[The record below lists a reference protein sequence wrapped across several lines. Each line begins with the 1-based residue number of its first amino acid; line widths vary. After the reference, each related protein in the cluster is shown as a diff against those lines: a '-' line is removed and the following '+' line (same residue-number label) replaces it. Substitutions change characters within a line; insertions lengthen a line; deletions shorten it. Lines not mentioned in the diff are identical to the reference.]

1 MRLAALAALG
11 ALAAGDD
18 APAESFCAL
27 AAFDGCWGNY
37 RTLGGAG
44 IFAEARSILASPGVG
59 GDGDLD
65 MVAGDYTGFV
75 TYFRNIGTPTAPF
88 FRRALRRRR
97 ARLEASTM
105 SAPAFADLDGDADA
119 DLVVGDFA
127 GTFAYHEN
135 VGGNFVEREGRGRGV
150 TVDVYSHAAFGDL
163 GGDLDLDLLC
173 GDSSTSLKYYVNVG
187 DARTPAFAPA
197 VDDPSPRSFPPGT
210 ACPLQRADGDG
221 DLDLVVGDRAGDVQ
235 LLINVG
241 SAAAPVFASVT
252 VGDLDGDAYV
262 DVVAG
267 VGSGVLKAFLSRT
280 FADPVPFAAVESVA
294 DPVLALEV
302 LGPNENW
309 AAPALGDWDGDG
321 DLDMV
326 LEYEARPNSTFA
338 DLAFFGNELKPALG
352 DLDGD
357 GDLDLVVGELAGELA
372 YLRSGGLLAEPSCS
386 RLRRRTAAAPAL
398 GDVDG
403 DGDLDLVVG
412 DEDGWGEDAFW
423 SVWSTA
429 MATPALADVDGDGDL
444 DVILGESFGDRNLAD
459 KLLYFENTGDV
470 SAPEFLGEA
479 AASPFAA
486 LEIRAKG
493 GAPRPVPAVGD
504 LDGDGD
510 ADVVFG
516 DYDGALSLL
525 VAGYCNAPG
534 PCRKAGLCATSAAVF
549 SQAKCECVVGFVG
562 SQCEACQPG
571 YFGPACDIC
580 RRRRRGRAKPR
591 ITDTCGVKGSGRSR
605 GTCDDTATG
614 SGACECV
621 APFYGT
627 SCDQGACPAGTVEN
641 AESAGVYYAAT
652 CDACPPGTYS
662 EENAATC
669 TACDA
674 GRYSAAGAAACSSAS
689 AGSFVSSTGASAETP
704 CAPGTYS
711 AAGEDACT
719 ACDAGFYA
727 PAGSAA
733 CAACAPGTYSGAGRG
748 ACDACPPRSYAAE
761 SGAASCAV
769 ADAGFFAP
777 CPEGAFSGGGD
788 VACEACAPG
797 RFAGDEA
804 SPLRAGPPAE
814 RPTASSPSLPAR
826 SLASPGATAAGRCP
840 AGRYSGAGALYC
852 ELCAEG
858 STSDAG
864 ASTCAPVDAG
874 SQTAALSTVDVR
886 VEGAVVLVDG
896 VLDDST
902 RAAFAAALDASLGDT
917 FSVVAADVAAAGR
930 RRLGDGADVAFAA
943 TTVAAR
949 RRPSS
954 RRVLRACREGYYWD
968 GRYFRDHGA
977 AALAATRTQCAACCG
992 RCGAACVGADET
1004 DCADCAAPGAT
1015 LETLDL
1021 KKNFWRA
1028 SAAADAVY
1036 RCHQLGA
1043 CKGGANS
1050 SCARGHKGVLC
1061 GTCEAGHYHDSSLQA
1076 CRDCG
1081 RKFNV
1086 SGENIIGS
1094 VLVFAV
1100 VCLLCGALLKRY
1112 GWTQIRAYFV
1122 EFFKELDV
1130 LHVYSNARKRQHK
1143 TKISKKRRREAPGA
1157 RGERSRRRPAG
1168 LGSGSDSSG
1177 GDGLGELRTSGGGR
1191 GGGSVMTKLKII
1203 ISAYQIATSLP
1214 WTLPQVD
1221 FPKVFE
1227 DVLKLGSIV
1236 NLSLIS
1242 FAASAGDITCFDK
1255 LLFTTLVPF
1264 VFVVL
1269 IGVVCALRM
1278 AYVPA
1283 DQRTRVLYKG
1293 GYWIMFTLYVFV
1305 PGTSSYCFRY
1315 FSCASYE
1322 GYGGSRAYHVRAK
1335 LVGTNSRRVS
1345 LGAATELKERSA
1357 FGNLANPED
1366 QEYLDAAL
1374 ERHREALRQL
1384 QKLEQRANDPALRPI
1399 RFLYEEFEPRCCMFI
1414 VYEILRRV
1422 FLTGCL
1428 VMFLPGSISQIAIG
1442 LLGTM
1447 ISYRIY
1453 NYYRPYIEEDDNII
1467 SEVAQ
1472 TQLVIIFFYAMMA
1485 YATENLE
1492 EKDGVFSGEIFGFLL
1507 VVILVSVLFVSVW
1520 LVIVSHFGHKQM
1532 PSSSPRPRTA
1542 RSRRRVLEMSKSFR
1556 RSASAIFS
1564 RSGSAAPGA
1573 AGATSTGPV
1582 EAADAAGRGRVD
1594 AGCIA
1599 ASEYMEKNYLR
1610 YVSAWHC
1617 GVIASPRCNVAVD
1630 GEAGEVI
1637 CGSVRDV
1644 VAWAPGTG
1652 ERSRVFRDGEDA
1664 GGFASSPATARGAR
1678 SSASRPARN
1687 QRRRQRARLGPRP
1700 AWRSADDAA
1709 QGGGVAFEA
1718 TPPRRCLRWCPESA
1732 CVLAG
1737 GANGDV
1743 LIFDAVAER
1752 GACRLRG
1759 HKAGVTDLCCLGDW
1773 AKDSGRLVVTTAR
1786 DGLVKV
1792 FDVALRHCRQ
1802 TLAGAAAASPSAS
1815 TSAPSRTASRRAP
1828 ATARSA
1834 SGPWPTPTRRW
1845 RRAAGARAMDPCQ
1858 ELRFAERREL
1868 VCLSHGRTLE
1878 VYGMRSGDDA
1888 AKRAAKRLK
1897 RGRGA
1902 DGVAAADELELLAL
1916 HAVKV
1921 WSAAPDTAP
1930 VLFRTLATKRLALCV
1945 AFLPGGGPLL
1955 AGFKDGS
1962 VVAYDVASGDGDE
1975 LFDDA
1980 GDKAHAGS
1988 VFAIDASTS
1997 AVAGALSVVTA
2008 GADTDA
2014 KLWTYA
2020 DGAFAHAKTLDV
2032 GEECLAA
2039 RFVRD
2044 ARGKR
2049 DGFVCLATLD
2059 NCVRVV
2065 FADTFKFKVSLYG
2078 HSLACLCLD
2087 GSSDGKLLATGGADK
2102 TMKLWGLEFGDLR
2115 HSAFA
2120 HDDAVTALVFLR
2132 GTHYAMTASKDGS
2145 VKQWDCD
2152 HQDNPLVQTFKR
2164 GHCAEVWALCAAR
2177 RVRGLLGGAD
2187 RSLRCWTRTDE
2198 PVFASEEQEAALDLK
2213 LDALDAGVP
2222 AAEPSKHVAPE
2233 RSSATAQK
2241 GAERLAEALE
2251 LAQGEAALA
2260 KASDTHRPSP
2270 MMLGLAPTASCSTGS
2285 RR

>member
-1 MRLAALAALG
+1 MRLAAIAALA

-44 IFAEARSILASPGVG
+44 VFAGATADFYATPALADVD

-65 MVAGDYTGFV
+65 MVAGDYAGFV
-75 TYFRNIGTPTAPF
+75 TYFRNVGTPTAPSF
-88 FRRALRRRR
+88 EAAAAEDDPFVLVF
-97 ARLEASTM
+97 ASTM

-119 DLVVGDFA
+119 DLVVGSLA
-127 GTFAYHEN
+127 GAFAYYEN
-135 VGGNFVEREGRGRGV
+135 VGGNFVEREGHAVANV
-150 TVDVYSHAAFGDL
+150 TVDVYSHATFGDVD
-163 GGDLDLDLLC
+163 GDLDLDLLC
-173 GDSSTSLKYYVNVG
+173 GDSSTSLRYYVNVG
-187 DARTPAFAPA
+187 DARAPAFAPA
-197 VDDPSPRSFPPGT
+197 VDDPFAEVYLSSQYGAP
-210 ACPLQRADGDG
+210 ALADADGDG

-241 SAAAPVFASVT
+241 SAAAPVFAPALAWRADAAAAAAGDDVFASVA

-267 VGSGVLKAFLSRT
+267 VGSGALLAFLSRT
-280 FADPVPFAAVESVA
+280 VADPAPFAAVESSA
-294 DPVLALEV
+294 DPVLGLEV
-302 LGPNENW
+302 LGPDEYL

-326 LEYEARPNSTFA
+326 VGAFEHLVYVENVGAAAAPAFEVLERAAPAFEARPNGTFA

-357 GDLDLVVGELAGELA
+357 GDVDLVVGELTGELT
-372 YLRSGGLLAEPSCS
+372 YFRNDGGRLAAPVPLATPASHGG
-386 RLRRRTAAAPAL
+386 RAAPAL

-412 DEDGWGEDAFW
+412 DEDGWVYYYVNVGDATNAAFAEDEDTFW
-423 SVWSTA
+423 SVWSAA

-444 DVILGESFGDRNLAD
+444 DVILGESFGDRDLAD
-459 KLLYFENTGDV
+459 KLLYFPNTGDV

-486 LEIRAKG
+486 LEIRATGGKG
-493 GAPRPVPAVGD
+493 ASPVPAVGD

-510 ADVVFG
+510 VDVVYG
-516 DYDGALSLL
+516 DYDGALTLL

-534 PCRKAGLCATSAAVF
+534 PCRKAGLCATGAAVF

-580 RRRRRGRAKPR
+580 PEGGDEDRAKPR

-627 SCDQGACPAGTVEN
+627 SCEQGACPAGTVEN
-641 AESAGVYYAAT
+641 AESAGVYYAAA

-674 GRYSAAGAAACSSAS
+674 GRYSGAGAAACSLAA
-689 AGSFVSSTGASAETP
+689 AGSFVSTTGASAEAP

-761 SGAASCAV
+761 SGAASCAIADAGYFV
-769 ADAGFFAP
+769 ADAGASAQAT
-777 CPEGAFSGGGD
+777 CPPGAYSGSGD

-804 SPLRAGPPAE
+804 SAACALASAGSFVSKRGATREDACAAGRFSGSAATACADCAPGSYASKAGAAACALADAGYVVATPGASKQVKCPPGARSGAAAAKCEPCEPGAFAADAGATRCALAE
-814 RPTASSPSLPAR
+814 AGHFVADAGAAAQEACPPGSFSGANAAACEPCAPGRHAEGAATASCAIALPGTFA
-826 SLASPGATAAGRCP
+826 ASAGATAAGRCP

-886 VEGAVVLVDG
+886 VEGAVVLDG
-896 VLDDST
+896 ALDDGA
-902 RAAFAAALDASLGDT
+902 RAAFAAALDASLGDA

-930 RRLGDGADVAFAA
+930 RRLGDGADVTFAA
-943 TTVAAR
+943 TTVASLVPGESSDAALRRAR
-949 RRPSS
+949 NGF
-954 RRVLRACREGYYWD
+954 VIALRSAATTGRLQDALGDVAIDADRTAAAADAATASLASEPTRAAGALVVECPAGTYSTSGAVACVPCAPGTYADAAAMTSCKLAAPGSYVAAAGAAAATPCAAGSYSGSAATACAPCPEGSFVNETGSPNCLRCPAPTTTLVPGRDYCDACREGYYWD

-992 RCGAACVGADET
+992 RCGDACVGADES

-1036 RCHQLGA
+1036 RCHELGA

-1086 SGENIIGS
+1086 SGENIVGS

-1130 LHVYSNARKRQHK
+1130 LHVYSNARKRQHQ
-1143 TKISKKRRREAPGA
+1143 TKISKKRRREK
-1157 RGERSRRRPAG
+1157 RRELEEERSRAAADG
-1168 LGSGSDSSG
+1168 SGSGSGSDSDG
-1177 GDGLGELRTSGGGR
+1177 GDGLGELQTSGSKSSLGDGLATRTTAGG
-1191 GGGSVMTKLKII
+1191 GAEQEEDATSGSVMTKLKII
-1203 ISAYQIATSLP
+1203 ISTYQIATSLP

-1227 DVLKLGSIV
+1227 DLLKLGSVV

-1242 FAASAGDITCFDK
+1242 FAKSECFGDITYFDK

-1264 VFVVL
+1264 VFVFL
-1269 IGVVCALRM
+1269 IGLVCALRM
-1278 AYVPA
+1278 AYVPP

-1305 PGTSSYCFRY
+1305 PGTASYCFRY

-1322 GYGGSRAYHVRAK
+1322 GYGGSRAYHVLRADPSIGCGSPAYAAWLPYVLCAILVYPVGIPATFAALLWRLRDRLDPEVAAK

-1345 LGAATELKERSA
+1345 LGTATELKERSA

-1520 LVIVSHFGHKQM
+1520 LVIVSHFGHKQI
-1532 PSSSPRPRTA
+1532 SIFFSTA
-1542 RSRRRVLEMSKSFR
+1542 KDRAERRRRVLEMSKSFR
-1556 RSASAIFS
+1556 RSVSAIFF
-1564 RSGSAAPGA
+1564 RSASAAPADDA
-1573 AGATSTGPV
+1573 AGDGDVVDAGPV
-1582 EAADAAGRGRVD
+1582 EAADVPLD
-1594 AGCIA
+1594 
-1599 ASEYMEKNYLR
+1599 E
-1610 YVSAWHC
+1610 
-1617 GVIASPRCNVAVD
+1617 
-1630 GEAGEVI
+1630 
-1637 CGSVRDV
+1637 
-1644 VAWAPGTG
+1644 
-1652 ERSRVFRDGEDA
+1652 
-1664 GGFASSPATARGAR
+1664 
-1678 SSASRPARN
+1678 
-1687 QRRRQRARLGPRP
+1687 
-1700 AWRSADDAA
+1700 
-1709 QGGGVAFEA
+1709 GGV
-1718 TPPRRCLRWCPESA
+1718 
-1732 CVLAG
+1732 
-1737 GANGDV
+1737 
-1743 LIFDAVAER
+1743 
-1752 GACRLRG
+1752 
-1759 HKAGVTDLCCLGDW
+1759 
-1773 AKDSGRLVVTTAR
+1773 
-1786 DGLVKV
+1786 
-1792 FDVALRHCRQ
+1792 
-1802 TLAGAAAASPSAS
+1802 
-1815 TSAPSRTASRRAP
+1815 
-1828 ATARSA
+1828 
-1834 SGPWPTPTRRW
+1834 
-1845 RRAAGARAMDPCQ
+1845 
-1858 ELRFAERREL
+1858 
-1868 VCLSHGRTLE
+1868 
-1878 VYGMRSGDDA
+1878 
-1888 AKRAAKRLK
+1888 
-1897 RGRGA
+1897 
-1902 DGVAAADELELLAL
+1902 
-1916 HAVKV
+1916 
-1921 WSAAPDTAP
+1921 
-1930 VLFRTLATKRLALCV
+1930 
-1945 AFLPGGGPLL
+1945 
-1955 AGFKDGS
+1955 
-1962 VVAYDVASGDGDE
+1962 
-1975 LFDDA
+1975 
-1980 GDKAHAGS
+1980 
-1988 VFAIDASTS
+1988 
-1997 AVAGALSVVTA
+1997 
-2008 GADTDA
+2008 
-2014 KLWTYA
+2014 
-2020 DGAFAHAKTLDV
+2020 
-2032 GEECLAA
+2032 
-2039 RFVRD
+2039 
-2044 ARGKR
+2044 
-2049 DGFVCLATLD
+2049 
-2059 NCVRVV
+2059 
-2065 FADTFKFKVSLYG
+2065 
-2078 HSLACLCLD
+2078 
-2087 GSSDGKLLATGGADK
+2087 
-2102 TMKLWGLEFGDLR
+2102 
-2115 HSAFA
+2115 
-2120 HDDAVTALVFLR
+2120 
-2132 GTHYAMTASKDGS
+2132 
-2145 VKQWDCD
+2145 
-2152 HQDNPLVQTFKR
+2152 
-2164 GHCAEVWALCAAR
+2164 
-2177 RVRGLLGGAD
+2177 
-2187 RSLRCWTRTDE
+2187 
-2198 PVFASEEQEAALDLK
+2198 
-2213 LDALDAGVP
+2213 
-2222 AAEPSKHVAPE
+2222 
-2233 RSSATAQK
+2233 
-2241 GAERLAEALE
+2241 
-2251 LAQGEAALA
+2251 
-2260 KASDTHRPSP
+2260 
-2270 MMLGLAPTASCSTGS
+2270 
-2285 RR
+2285 

>member
-44 IFAEARSILASPGVG
+44 IFAEATAQFYASPALADVD

-88 FRRALRRRR
+88 FEAAAAEDDPFVLVFD
-97 ARLEASTM
+97 ASTV

-119 DLVVGDFA
+119 DLVVGNFA

-135 VGGNFVEREGRGRGV
+135 AGGNFVEREGHAVANV
-150 TVDVYSHAAFGDL
+150 TVDVYSHATFGDL
-163 GGDLDLDLLC
+163 DGDLDLDLLC

-197 VDDPSPRSFPPGT
+197 VDDPFAEVYVSSRYGVP
-210 ACPLQRADGDG
+210 ALADADGDG
-221 DLDLVVGDRAGDVQ
+221 DLDLADAPPRAGD
-235 LLINVG
+235 N
-241 SAAAPVFASVT
+241 VFASVT

-280 FADPVPFAAVESVA
+280 FADPVPFAAVESAA

-326 LEYEARPNSTFA
+326 VGAFEALVYVENVGAAAAPAFEVLERAAREYEARPNSTFA

-357 GDLDLVVGELAGELA
+357 GDLDLVVGELTGELT
-372 YLRSGGLLAEPSCS
+372 YLRNDGGLLAEPVLLATPASHG
-386 RLRRRTAAAPAL
+386 RRAAPAL

-412 DEDGWGEDAFW
+412 DEDGWVYYYVNVGDATNAAFAEDEDTFW

-459 KLLYFENTGDV
+459 KLLYFENTGDA
-470 SAPEFLGEA
+470 APEFLGEA

-493 GAPRPVPAVGD
+493 GAPRPAPAVGD

-516 DYDGALSLL
+516 VYDGALSLL

-580 RRRRRGRAKPR
+580 PEGGDEDRAKPR

-614 SGACECV
+614 SGACECA

-641 AESAGVYYAAT
+641 AASAGVYYAAT

-674 GRYSAAGAAACSSAS
+674 GRYSDAGAAACSFAS
-689 AGSFVSSTGASAETP
+689 AGSFRGLRGLRAGHDSARARR
-704 CAPGTYS
+704 CG
-711 AAGEDACT
+711 
-719 ACDAGFYA
+719 
-727 PAGSAA
+727 
-733 CAACAPGTYSGAGRG
+733 
-748 ACDACPPRSYAAE
+748 ACPPRSYAAE

-769 ADAGFFAP
+769 ADAGFFVADAGASAQATCPPGAYSGSGAASCTPCEAGRYAARGGESTCALSDAGYFVADAGADAQAP
-777 CPEGAFSGGGD
+777 CPQGAFSGGGD
-788 VACEACAPG
+788 VACEECAG
-797 RFAGDEA
+797 RFARRGVGGLRAA
-804 SPLRAGPPAE
+804 SAGSFVSKRGATREDACAAGRFSAPRRRPAPTARLGPTPKAAPRRADAGYVVAKPGASKQVKCPPGARSGAAAARCEPCEPGAFAADAGATRCARRGGPPPPTRRRGGAGGLPAGVVLGRERGRVRALRAGPPRGGRRDGVA
-814 RPTASSPSLPAR
+814 PSLPGTFA
-826 SLASPGATAAGRCP
+826 ASPGATAAGRCP

-943 TTVAAR
+943 TTVASLVPGESSDAALRRAR
-949 RRPSS
+949 NSFIIA
-954 RRVLRACREGYYWD
+954 LRSAATTGRLQDAPATGSAATACAPCPEGSFVNETGSPNCLRCPAPTTTLVPGRAYCDACREGYYWD

-992 RCGAACVGADET
+992 RCGDACVGADET

-1143 TKISKKRRREAPGA
+1143 TKISKKRRREK
-1157 RGERSRRRPAG
+1157 RRELEEERSRAAADG
-1168 LGSGSDSSG
+1168 SGSGSGSDSDG
-1177 GDGLGELRTSGGGR
+1177 GDGLGELRTSGSKSSLGDGLATRTTAGG
-1191 GGGSVMTKLKII
+1191 GAEQEEDATSGSVMTKLKII
-1203 ISAYQIATSLP
+1203 ISTYQIATSLP

-1242 FAASAGDITCFDK
+1242 FAKSECFGDITYFDK

-1293 GYWIMFTLYVFV
+1293 GLLD
-1305 PGTSSYCFRY
+1305 
-1315 FSCASYE
+1315 
-1322 GYGGSRAYHVRAK
+1322 HVRAK

-1520 LVIVSHFGHKQM
+1520 LVIVSHFGHKQI
-1532 PSSSPRPRTA
+1532 SIFFSTA
-1542 RSRRRVLEMSKSFR
+1542 KDRAERRRRVLEMSKSFR

-1564 RSGSAAPGA
+1564 RSDSAAPAHAA
-1573 AGATSTGPV
+1573 AG
-1582 EAADAAGRGRVD
+1582 D
-1594 AGCIA
+1594 
-1599 ASEYMEKNYLR
+1599 
-1610 YVSAWHC
+1610 
-1617 GVIASPRCNVAVD
+1617 VD
-1630 GEAGEVI
+1630 G
-1637 CGSVRDV
+1637 
-1644 VAWAPGTG
+1644 
-1652 ERSRVFRDGEDA
+1652 
-1664 GGFASSPATARGAR
+1664 
-1678 SSASRPARN
+1678 
-1687 QRRRQRARLGPRP
+1687 PR
-1700 AWRSADDAA
+1700 
-1709 QGGGVAFEA
+1709 GGG
-1718 TPPRRCLRWCPESA
+1718 
-1732 CVLAG
+1732 G
-1737 GANGDV
+1737 
-1743 LIFDAVAER
+1743 
-1752 GACRLRG
+1752 
-1759 HKAGVTDLCCLGDW
+1759 
-1773 AKDSGRLVVTTAR
+1773 
-1786 DGLVKV
+1786 
-1792 FDVALRHCRQ
+1792 
-1802 TLAGAAAASPSAS
+1802 
-1815 TSAPSRTASRRAP
+1815 
-1828 ATARSA
+1828 
-1834 SGPWPTPTRRW
+1834 RRW
-1845 RRAAGARAMDPCQ
+1845 TRAG
-1858 ELRFAERREL
+1858 
-1868 VCLSHGRTLE
+1868 
-1878 VYGMRSGDDA
+1878 
-1888 AKRAAKRLK
+1888 
-1897 RGRGA
+1897 
-1902 DGVAAADELELLAL
+1902 
-1916 HAVKV
+1916 
-1921 WSAAPDTAP
+1921 
-1930 VLFRTLATKRLALCV
+1930 
-1945 AFLPGGGPLL
+1945 
-1955 AGFKDGS
+1955 
-1962 VVAYDVASGDGDE
+1962 
-1975 LFDDA
+1975 
-1980 GDKAHAGS
+1980 
-1988 VFAIDASTS
+1988 
-1997 AVAGALSVVTA
+1997 
-2008 GADTDA
+2008 
-2014 KLWTYA
+2014 
-2020 DGAFAHAKTLDV
+2020 
-2032 GEECLAA
+2032 
-2039 RFVRD
+2039 
-2044 ARGKR
+2044 
-2049 DGFVCLATLD
+2049 
-2059 NCVRVV
+2059 
-2065 FADTFKFKVSLYG
+2065 
-2078 HSLACLCLD
+2078 
-2087 GSSDGKLLATGGADK
+2087 
-2102 TMKLWGLEFGDLR
+2102 
-2115 HSAFA
+2115 
-2120 HDDAVTALVFLR
+2120 
-2132 GTHYAMTASKDGS
+2132 
-2145 VKQWDCD
+2145 
-2152 HQDNPLVQTFKR
+2152 
-2164 GHCAEVWALCAAR
+2164 
-2177 RVRGLLGGAD
+2177 
-2187 RSLRCWTRTDE
+2187 
-2198 PVFASEEQEAALDLK
+2198 
-2213 LDALDAGVP
+2213 
-2222 AAEPSKHVAPE
+2222 
-2233 RSSATAQK
+2233 
-2241 GAERLAEALE
+2241 
-2251 LAQGEAALA
+2251 
-2260 KASDTHRPSP
+2260 
-2270 MMLGLAPTASCSTGS
+2270 
-2285 RR
+2285 